1 MDVGIR
7 RRFRRMRRL
16 VVEVEGVLTDGSV
29 YWGPAGE
36 AFKRFHRP
44 DWVGLTILRKQDVEV
59 IVLAEEGKGLIEDH
73 ARLFGVTDVR
83 ELPADRLA
91 FLQELQEKEAIDL
104 DATAYMAAD
113 ADALA
118 VSTGVGLF
126 IVPAN
131 ASLVLAPHA
140 HYVTTVPGGSGAVR
154 EVVEVTLG
162 NLA

>member
-7 RRFRRMRRL
+7 RRFRRLRRL

-29 YWGPAGE
+29 YWGPGGE

-59 IVLAEEGKGLIEDH
+59 IVLAEEGRGLIEDH
-73 ARLFGVTDVR
+73 ARRFGVTDVR

-91 FLQELQEKEAIDL
+91 FLQELQEKGTIDL

-131 ASLVLAPHA
+131 ASLVLAPQA

>member
-7 RRFRRMRRL
+7 RRFRRLRRL
-16 VVEVEGVLTDGSV
+16 VLEVEGVLTDGSV
-29 YWGPAGE
+29 YWGPRGE

-44 DWVGLTILRKQDVEV
+44 DWVGLSILLKQGTEV
-59 IVLAEEGKGLIEDH
+59 ILLAEDGRALIEEH
-73 ARLFGVTDVR
+73 AGRFGVIDVQD
-83 ELPADRLA
+83 LPQDRLA
-91 FLQELQEKEAIDL
+91 FLNELQTKGTIEL

-131 ASLVLAPHA
+131 ASLVLAPQA